1 MGPATPGTS
10 IRFRVLIDGQ
20 PPGPAHGTD
29 VDGDG
34 NGTLTQ
40 QRVHQLIRQQ
50 GPITDRMFEITFL
63 DPGAQAFSFTFG

>member
-1 MGPATPGTS
+1 
-10 IRFRVLIDGQ
+10 VLIDGQ

-50 GPITDRMFEITFL
+50 GPVADRTFEITFL
-63 DPGAQAFSFTFG
+63 DPDAQAFSFTFG